1 MKIVS
6 VSGYKGG
13 VSKTVTAVHLATFF
27 SELGQTLLI
36 DGDPNG
42 SAIAWAEKGNLPF
55 KVVDQKGSMK
65 AIGEGNDFIVCDS
78 PARPDSRDVKEL
90 KDGSD
95 LLILPTI
102 PDPLSLLPM
111 LQIAAVLA
119 GSNYRALI
127 AINPP
132 KPNLD
137 GVAMQAELREAGIPV
152 FDTKIRRS
160 IGIAKAVLA
169 GVPVRDLPGR
179 DRMAWQDYEKLGNE
193 VLEALKDD

>member
-13 VSKTVTAVHLATFF
+13 VSKTVTAVHIATYL
-27 SELGQTLLI
+27 SQLGSTLLI

-65 AIGEGNDFIVCDS
+65 AISGNDFIVCDS
-78 PARPDSRDVKEL
+78 PARPDTRDLKEL
-90 KDGSD
+90 KNGSD

-132 KPNLD
+132 LPNKD
-137 GVAMQAELREAGIPV
+137 GDLMQAELREAGIPI

-160 IGIAKAVLA
+160 IGIPKAVLA
-169 GVPVRDLPGR
+169 GLPVRDLTGR
-179 DRMAWQDYEKLGNE
+179 DRMAWLDYQALGDEVMELLGN
-193 VLEALKDD
+193 D

>member
-1 MKIVS
+1 MKVVS
-6 VSGYKGG
+6 ISGYKGG

-27 SELGQTLLI
+27 SEIGPTLLI

-42 SAIAWAEKGNLPF
+42 SAIAWSENGKLPF

-65 AIGEGNDFIVCDS
+65 AIGGNEFIVCDS
-78 PARPDSRDVKEL
+78 PARPDTRDLKEL
-90 KDGSD
+90 KNGSD

-102 PDPLSLLPM
+102 PDSLSMLPM

-119 GSNYRALI
+119 DSNYRALV

-132 KPNLD
+132 LPNRD
-137 GVAMQAELREAGIPV
+137 GEVMQGELREAGIPV

-160 IGIAKAVLA
+160 IGISKAVLE
-169 GVPVRDLPGR
+169 GVPVRDLTGR
-179 DRMAWQDYEKLGNE
+179 DRMAWLDYQALGKE
-193 VLEALKDD
+193 VMELLR